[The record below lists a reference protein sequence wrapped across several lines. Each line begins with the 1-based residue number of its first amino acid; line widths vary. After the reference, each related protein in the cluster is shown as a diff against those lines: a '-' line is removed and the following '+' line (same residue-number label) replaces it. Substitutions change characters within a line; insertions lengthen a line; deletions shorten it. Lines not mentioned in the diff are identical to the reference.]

1 MAASQTRHAGSGIF
15 WTKIGMDEEVS
26 WKSSSNSVS
35 SNNSTKMQARRPSDC
50 HIDVPFKRGG
60 KKQGYV
66 QNDQYNCDVKKNA
79 STFASIPT
87 EKTTFPMQAP
97 KPAIFESTTAQSQVG
112 LKDLCPEDKRRIA
125 NLIEELARVSE
136 EKEESVKRFQDE
148 HDNFEIKIQHL
159 EQQNLL
165 IAHERESL
173 QQQYRECQELLG
185 LYQQYLT
192 QQQIKLNQSN
202 AELSQAHTD
211 YKIQSSEEA
220 ITKTTGQ
227 ANGLLFDGSYLS
239 LAACQT
245 HQPAVSRRSSG
256 RREALEPATI
266 PTPASYYSKTCPVDS
281 GQHQIQTGES
291 GLQQVAFQDSG
302 YVTQQRRTK
311 GHYLEKNCE
320 SNLSQRKH
328 WIEQEKDFAAEN
340 KKTTTIPQL
349 GSEDW
354 EEKMHQLLLQKMQLE
369 MEREKL
375 QTRLA
380 DQEERL
386 SRQNQQLLQSQLDC
400 RRTLVDN
407 GTSQPVLPHS
417 QDFPMSG
424 NHLAQKHVH
433 DNCSQTAPLDKSLH
447 LCDATVQSKKDTAT
461 SPVEFP
467 ASPVELTMRPATQ
480 KISDNRLDLSAVDL
494 VDIFSSIPT
503 HDQCK
508 PSSCRP
514 KSSQRGQSL
523 TARKPICRTV
533 QTPAVP
539 YPPKCQQDLEESQ
552 ILEDI
557 FFIC

>member
-400 RRTLVDN
+400 RR
-407 GTSQPVLPHS
+407 
-417 QDFPMSG
+417 
-424 NHLAQKHVH
+424 
-433 DNCSQTAPLDKSLH
+433 
-447 LCDATVQSKKDTAT
+447 
-461 SPVEFP
+461 
-467 ASPVELTMRPATQ
+467 
-480 KISDNRLDLSAVDL
+480 LDLSAVDL